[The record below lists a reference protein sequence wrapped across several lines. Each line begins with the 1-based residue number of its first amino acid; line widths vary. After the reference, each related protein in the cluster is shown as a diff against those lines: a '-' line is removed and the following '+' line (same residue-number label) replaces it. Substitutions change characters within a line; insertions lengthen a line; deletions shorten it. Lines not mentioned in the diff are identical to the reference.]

1 MYRLV
6 IKTTQD
12 VHSSV
17 IEDDDAIKFVEGI
30 SSGFDKMSF
39 LGLKGL
45 FLNPKYVVS
54 VELEDIGEID

>member
-1 MYRLV
+1 MYRVV

-17 IEDDDAIKFVEGI
+17 VKDGEAMEFVKGI
-30 SSGFDKMSF
+30 SSGFDSMNF
-39 LGLKGL
+39 VGLKGL

-54 VELEDIGEID
+54 VELEDIGELD

>member
-17 IEDDDAIKFVEGI
+17 IEDDDALTFIKSIGA
-30 SSGFDKMSF
+30 GFDKMSF

-54 VELEDIGEID
+54 VELEDIGELD